1 MGDEVTSL
9 PCNQTSALA
18 GDISMQVG
26 HCLFLLFSNRATVQ
40 PLCGKRTGQ
49 QLEVGGGKAGQVV
62 HQGTRILS
70 MLFSTILTKLG
81 YTECGPGMTR
91 VGSKCYLIANNLHSH
106 QEVDF

>member
-1 MGDEVTSL
+1 MDRFA
-9 PCNQTSALA
+9 AL
-18 GDISMQVG
+18 
-26 HCLFLLFSNRATVQ
+26 LSNRATLQ
-40 PLCGKRTGQ
+40 PLCGKMTGQ

-91 VGSKCYLIANNLHSH
+91 VGSKCYLVANNLHSH
-106 QEVDF
+106 QEVGF

>member
-1 MGDEVTSL
+1 M
-9 PCNQTSALA
+9 
-18 GDISMQVG
+18 
-26 HCLFLLFSNRATVQ
+26 VQ
-40 PLCGKRTGQ
+40 PLCEKMTGQ

-91 VGSKCYLIANNLHSH
+91 VGSKCYLVANNLHSH
-106 QEVDF
+106 QEVGSSVVCIFIVKLRRGSGKDRQGMAPKAKGLKA

>member
-1 MGDEVTSL
+1 M
-9 PCNQTSALA
+9 
-18 GDISMQVG
+18 
-26 HCLFLLFSNRATVQ
+26 Q
-40 PLCGKRTGQ
+40 PLCGKMTGQ

-91 VGSKCYLIANNLHSH
+91 VGSKCYLVANNLHSH
-106 QEVDF
+106 QEVGSSVVCIFIFLIVKLREREGQRVDLGRSLKGHF